1 MDDTDLPLD
10 RLGVL
15 RPSHPLVLCLPGR
28 HFRRVAPPLRVLP
41 CQVCCT
47 SLRSLPHVMSGGAG
61 GAVAEGEGTGAT
73 GARRASSGGAGGVR
87 VETTPE
93 EDTAVSTQQPRPA
106 SPPGLALV
114 PQFPPSS
121 PPRPI
126 TAEPGGVPAGGTG
139 VPGGVVGRGSGS
151 GAFRQVGEGGAGAV
165 CEGTAPA
172 AAAAAVSIEASGES
186 RGGVAAAAAA
196 AVSVGASRES
206 RGGVTAAAAV
216 SVGAS
221 GESRGGVT
229 AAAAAP
235 APAAPAPA
243 PAVLVGASRESSRVT
258 AAAPVSS
265 RASRESR
272 AGVPPA
278 ATGADTVATNA
289 RGGGSVAIAIAPPAR
304 PTTCTLGSC
313 RAVSPDPHRSCYR
326 ADGPFYLVLHSRVPS
341 PLVLPQPP
349 ESSLTV
355 LHDPLSDYLHA
366 SCLVVSRVLSALV
379 THPTAPLSFVSALVT
394 TVVGFASS
402 HHLDY
407 AAHLVSGLAPSPSS
421 NGARVFPLEV
431 PEDRHLE
438 LGFLAAAVPHLCA
451 MLLVPEGDP
460 DALDIPIPR
469 THTEAAS
476 GPWASYWI
484 ASKEA
489 EMASYRSTDTYV
501 DAVPPPGAN
510 VREGVDFFQTFAPTP
525 KMTTLP
531 MLLHI
536 AAQRDYKLH
545 SLDFSIAFFQG
556 SLHEQISLRR
566 PPGFTGTFPPGTH
579 WQLRRPIYGLHQAP
593 REGHDTLRTTLAA
606 LDFFLSSAD
615 PSLFVC
621 RGSTPFFVLVY
632 VDDLVFSTPDQGAL
646 ASMKEELQ
654 RRHTCTDLTYPLS
667 VIARFVAHGRH
678 RPSHWYAA
686 KRVAKY
692 VASTL
697 GMGLVLGGKQPVTLT
712 GFSDLSWAD
721 DEESQCCEAE
731 VYAAAMAAKELRW
744 LSFLLTDL
752 GLPDSL
758 APLPCSPAPL
768 CTPCVEGRQC
778 AAPHSSSF
786 PPTMAPFQTPHLDV
800 WGPSPVL
807 GPRQERYFLIVVDDY
822 SRYTTDFPLR
832 QKADVPTVLEPVF
845 QDPVTYLFFASQDVT
860 FDKSFC
866 VSHVTPQSSPPQRP
880 VLVVSGG
887 AGGAVAEGE
896 GTGAAR
902 GGGVSSG
909 GAGGVGVEFPPRS
922 SFRPDAAEPRGVP
935 EGGTGGPGGV
945 GGGGAGSGGAGVG
958 GIGTVA
964 PTPRTIRFLTCEQRF
979 LQLER
984 EECERFERAHQQ
996 QQQQQQQQQLESQ
1009 LRLHDL
1015 PNPAPACLVR
1025 GPLLSP
1031 PVPPIQSLSLSQW
1044 TRRSPLSRAVSPEPR
1059 RSCYHA
1065 NGPFHLVLCSRV
1077 PPPSV
1082 LPQPPESSLTVL
1094 HDPLSDY
1101 LRASRL
1107 VVSRVLSVLVT
1118 HPTASLSSVS
1128 ALLTTVAGF
1137 SSSHGLDYAAH
1148 LVSGPACSLSSG
1160 GAPVFPLEVLE
1171 ERQFELDFLSAAV
1184 PHLCTMLLTP
1194 EGDPDALDIPI
1205 PCNHAEAVS
1214 GPWASYWI
1222 AAEEAEM
1229 ASYRS
1234 TATYVD
1240 AVPPHGT
1247 NVVSVMCLYKVKG
1260 PCGSPLVFKGRYVA
1274 RGFSQREGVDFY
1286 QTFTPT
1292 PKITT
1297 LRVFLHIAAQRD
1309 YELHSLDFPLEFL
1322 QGSLH
1327 EQIWLRR
1334 PPGFTGSFPSG
1345 TQWQLRRPVYGLRQA
1360 PREWHDTLRTTLAAL
1375 DFFPSSADPSLFI
1388 RRGSTAF
1395 FVLVCADD
1403 LIFATLD

>member
-10 RLGVL
+10 SP
-15 RPSHPLVLCLPGR
+15 PSIAPI
-28 HFRRVAPPLRVLP
+28 APPLRVLP

-151 GAFRQVGEGGAGAV
+151 GGAGARDTR
-165 CEGTAPA
+165 TATPTPRTVRFLTRVQRLDKLEREERERFA
-172 AAAAAVSIEASGES
+172 RARHQQQQQQQSQSKRQERVEEESQQQQQQQSQSELES
-186 RGGVAAAAAA
+186 RQQHQSQAERQERVEQ
-196 AVSVGASRES
+196 ES
-206 RGGVTAAAAV
+206 RPQLQGQIPSQQTLEEVD
-216 SVGAS
+216 
-221 GESRGGVT
+221 RWQLQLRHL
-229 AAAAAP
+229 P
-235 APAAPAPA
+235 DP
-243 PAVLVGASRESSRVT
+243 
-258 AAAPVSS
+258 
-265 RASRESR
+265 
-272 AGVPPA
+272 
-278 ATGADTVATNA
+278 
-289 RGGGSVAIAIAPPAR
+289 PPAR
-304 PTTCTLGSC
+304 LVRGLLLSPPIPPTQSLSSSQWTCRSSLS

-510 VREGVDFFQTFAPTP
+510 VVSGIYVALQ
-525 KMTTLP
+525 
-531 MLLHI
+531 
-536 AAQRDYKLH
+536 AQRDYKLH

-654 RRHTCTDLTYPLS
+654 RRHTCTDLSELQCYLGLQITWDS

-721 DEESQCCEAE
+721 DEESQWSTQGYYFSLGTGAVSWRVIQASSVSSSSCEAE

-752 GLPDSL
+752 G
-758 APLPCSPAPL
+758 
-768 CTPCVEGRQC
+768 ER
-778 AAPHSSSF
+778 
-786 PPTMAPFQTPHLDV
+786 
-800 WGPSPVL
+800 
-807 GPRQERYFLIVVDDY
+807 PR
-822 SRYTTDFPLR
+822 
-832 QKADVPTVLEPVF
+832 
-845 QDPVTYLFFASQDVT
+845 
-860 FDKSFC
+860 
-866 VSHVTPQSSPPQRP
+866 
-880 VLVVSGG
+880 
-887 AGGAVAEGE
+887 
-896 GTGAAR
+896 
-902 GGGVSSG
+902 
-909 GAGGVGVEFPPRS
+909 
-922 SFRPDAAEPRGVP
+922 
-935 EGGTGGPGGV
+935 
-945 GGGGAGSGGAGVG
+945 
-958 GIGTVA
+958 
-964 PTPRTIRFLTCEQRF
+964 
-979 LQLER
+979 
-984 EECERFERAHQQ
+984 
-996 QQQQQQQQQLESQ
+996 
-1009 LRLHDL
+1009 
-1015 PNPAPACLVR
+1015 
-1025 GPLLSP
+1025 SP
-1031 PVPPIQSLSLSQW
+1031 PVLFAHNMSAILLCE
-1044 TRRSPLSRAVSPEPR
+1044 EPR
-1059 RSCYHA
+1059 LVGKA
-1065 NGPFHLVLCSRV
+1065 NHI
-1077 PPPSV
+1077 
-1082 LPQPPESSLTVL
+1082 
-1094 HDPLSDY
+1094 
-1101 LRASRL
+1101 
-1107 VVSRVLSVLVT
+1107 
-1118 HPTASLSSVS
+1118 
-1128 ALLTTVAGF
+1128 LL
-1137 SSSHGLDYAAH
+1137 
-1148 LVSGPACSLSSG
+1148 
-1160 GAPVFPLEVLE
+1160 
-1171 ERQFELDFLSAAV
+1171 
-1184 PHLCTMLLTP
+1184 
-1194 EGDPDALDIPI
+1194 
-1205 PCNHAEAVS
+1205 
-1214 GPWASYWI
+1214 
-1222 AAEEAEM
+1222 
-1229 ASYRS
+1229 
-1234 TATYVD
+1234 
-1240 AVPPHGT
+1240 
-1247 NVVSVMCLYKVKG
+1247 
-1260 PCGSPLVFKGRYVA
+1260 
-1274 RGFSQREGVDFY
+1274 
-1286 QTFTPT
+1286 
-1292 PKITT
+1292 
-1297 LRVFLHIAAQRD
+1297 
-1309 YELHSLDFPLEFL
+1309 
-1322 QGSLH
+1322 
-1327 EQIWLRR
+1327 
-1334 PPGFTGSFPSG
+1334 
-1345 TQWQLRRPVYGLRQA
+1345 
-1360 PREWHDTLRTTLAAL
+1360 
-1375 DFFPSSADPSLFI
+1375 
-1388 RRGSTAF
+1388 
-1395 FVLVCADD
+1395 
-1403 LIFATLD
+1403 